1 MIDSEDFHDLV
12 REDAAQVKGRQETDS
27 IPIIDDLRF
36 LVSRKELLES
46 HKRLQMIDNLLDKLG
61 LEAWSYFKRFL
72 FEYFTESLKNDYATH
87 L

>member
-1 MIDSEDFHDLV
+1 MIDSGDFHDLV

-61 LEAWSYFKRFL
+61 LEA
-72 FEYFTESLKNDYATH
+72 
-87 L
+87 

>member
-1 MIDSEDFHDLV
+1 MV

-61 LEAWSYFKRFL
+61 LEA
-72 FEYFTESLKNDYATH
+72 
-87 L
+87 

>member
-61 LEAWSYFKRFL
+61 LEA
-72 FEYFTESLKNDYATH
+72 
-87 L
+87 

>member
-1 MIDSEDFHDLV
+1 MIDSGDFHDLV
-12 REDAAQVKGRQETDS
+12 REDAAQVEGRQETDS

-61 LEAWSYFKRFL
+61 LEA
-72 FEYFTESLKNDYATH
+72 
-87 L
+87 

>member
-1 MIDSEDFHDLV
+1 VIDSEDFHDLV

-61 LEAWSYFKRFL
+61 LEA
-72 FEYFTESLKNDYATH
+72 
-87 L
+87 